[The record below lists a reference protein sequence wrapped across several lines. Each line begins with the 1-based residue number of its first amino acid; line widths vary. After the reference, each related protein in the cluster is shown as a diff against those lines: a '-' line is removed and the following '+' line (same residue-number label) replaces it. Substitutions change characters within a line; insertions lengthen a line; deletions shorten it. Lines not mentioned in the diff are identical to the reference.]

1 MGDDD
6 FEYTDMDEKV
16 AQEKMTKRH
25 EEAQKQEDMDKEP
38 TLEELD
44 DEPAHIEGGDD
55 EWAKPEEGAD
65 LDSEPSEKED
75 KEEKEEP
82 EEEVKEEKEEVKEET
97 AEEKK
102 DKEAMEDM
110 LKYLDED
117 GGGTKY
123 VIKGKEYDLRDLSP
137 QEFKDRFSKAGR
149 FYQRMEELS
158 AKEKTLTE
166 RERLAEEGARRSQ
179 EIMRKYGDQGTT
191 EQVKVPDALK
201 VREDDMDEV
210 KALKEINAE
219 LYTKLG
225 KLEQG
230 YQQQAQTMTEQE
242 LYRQLDT
249 LTTEF
254 PMASKEE
261 IVAVK
266 YNYPDADLRTIA
278 ENSHNN
284 RMSDDHFNAVTN
296 AHPDKI
302 REIEEKAIE
311 KFLAKKQTAKRVSR
325 KKSSSTVSSK
335 SSDKKTRTPRTF
347 DEIEAREEDMKKGY
361 EDYLDRLND

>member
-1 MGDDD
+1 MGDEDD
-6 FEYTDMDEKV
+6 FEYTDMDK
-16 AQEKMTKRH
+16 KI
-25 EEAQKQEDMDKEP
+25 EDAKDDEP
-38 TLEELD
+38 TLEDLD

-65 LDSEPSEKED
+65 LDSEPPE

-347 DEIEAREEDMKKGY
+347 DEAREEDMKKGY